1 MMMDS
6 SLEHIVAVEYDGG
19 LFLIEHIVALEYD
32 GGLFLRAHCRS

>member
-1 MMMDS
+1 MMVDS

-19 LFLIEHIVALEYD
+19 FFLIEHIVAVEYD